1 MARSNRYRISGTD
14 LQDTLENWDSL
25 MNFRVRLIAC
35 GGTAL
40 TLLNIKESTK
50 DVDLIVPEKNEYHKL
65 IKFLK
70 ALNYRYKG
78 NGLAHD
84 DDPNF
89 IYQLWCGNRVF
100 TTDLLE
106 SPLKENNHIL
116 INKWSHIYLGA
127 LNLPDLIIT
136 KMFRGTHADRE
147 DCIAAFATGQVD
159 AEKLLDRYSEAARYD
174 LNPEKVLQNFV
185 YLTEDLHEERL
196 ISDKFYQKIS
206 DHQQSW
212 GV

>member
-1 MARSNRYRISGTD
+1 MVSSGRYRIEVLD
-14 LQDTLENWDSL
+14 LLDTLENWNSL
-25 MNFRVRLIAC
+25 MNFRIHLIAC

-50 DVDLIVPEKNEYHKL
+50 DIDLIVPEKNEYHKL

-106 SPLKENNHIL
+106 SPLKDKNHIL
-116 INKWSHIYLGA
+116 IKKWSHIYLGA
-127 LNLPDLIIT
+127 LNLTDLIIT
-136 KMFRGTHADRE
+136 KMFRGTPADRA
-147 DCIAAFATGQVD
+147 DCIAAFAKDQVD
-159 AEKLLDRYSEAARYD
+159 EEKLFERYSEAARYD
-174 LNPEKVLQNFV
+174 LNPEKVMQNFA
-185 YLTEDLHEERL
+185 YLAEGLHEKQL
-196 ISDKFYQKIS
+196 INDKFFQKVRS
-206 DHQQSW
+206 CL
-212 GV
+212 

>member
-1 MARSNRYRISGTD
+1 MVQTTKYRISGVD
-14 LQDTLENWDSL
+14 LLDTLENWDSL

-40 TLLNIKESTK
+40 TLLDIKESTK
-50 DVDLIVPEKNEYHKL
+50 DIDLIVPETSEYDKL
-65 IKFLK
+65 MKFLK

-78 NGLAHD
+78 NGLAHE

-89 IYQLWCGNRVF
+89 IYQFWCGNKVF

-116 INKWSHIYLGA
+116 IKRWTHIYLGA
-127 LNLPDLIIT
+127 LNLTDLIIT

-159 AEKLLDRYSEAARYD
+159 AEKLLDRYSETARYD
-174 LNPEKVLQNFV
+174 LNPEKVLQNFN
-185 YLTEDLHEERL
+185 YLAEDLHEEQL
-196 ISDKFYQKIS
+196 ISDKFYQKVKS
-206 DHQQSW
+206 RL
-212 GV
+212 

>member
-1 MARSNRYRISGTD
+1 MVRSNRYRISSID
-14 LQDTLENWDSL
+14 LLDTLENWDCL
-25 MNFRVRLIAC
+25 MNFRIRLIAC

-50 DVDLIVPEKNEYHKL
+50 DIDFIVPVKNEYDKL
-65 IKFLK
+65 MKFLK

-106 SPLKENNHIL
+106 SPLEEDNHIL
-116 INKWSHIYLGA
+116 IKRWSHIYLGA
-127 LNLPDLIIT
+127 LNLTDLIIT
-136 KMFRGTHADRE
+136 KMFRGTPADRE
-147 DCIAAFATGQVD
+147 DCIAAFATGQVKV
-159 AEKLLDRYSEAARYD
+159 EKLLERYSEAAHYD
-174 LNPEKVLQNFV
+174 LNPEKVLQNFG
-185 YLTEDLHEERL
+185 YLAEGLREEKL
-196 ISDKFYQKIS
+196 ITDKFYQKVRS
-206 DHQQSW
+206 RL
-212 GV
+212 

>member
-1 MARSNRYRISGTD
+1 
-14 LQDTLENWDSL
+14 LLDTLENWNSL

-50 DVDLIVPEKNEYHKL
+50 DIDLIVPVKNEYDRL

-89 IYQLWCGNRVF
+89 IYQIWCGNRVF

-106 SPLKENNHIL
+106 SPLKEKNHVL
-116 INKWSHIYLGA
+116 IKKWSHIYLGA
-127 LNLPDLIIT
+127 LNLFDLIIT
-136 KMFRGTHADRE
+136 KMFRGTYADRE
-147 DCIAAFATGQVD
+147 DCIATFATGQVD
-159 AEKLLDRYSEAARYD
+159 AEKLLERYFEAAQYE
-174 LNPEKVLQNFV
+174 LNPERAMQNFG
-185 YLTEDLHEERL
+185 YLADGLHEKQL
-196 ISDKFYQKIS
+196 ISDKFHQKATS
-206 DHQQSW
+206 RL
-212 GV
+212 

>member
-1 MARSNRYRISGTD
+1 MVRSNRYRISGID
-14 LQDTLENWDSL
+14 LLDTLENWDSL

-50 DVDLIVPEKNEYHKL
+50 DIDLIVPEKNEYDKL

-89 IYQLWCGNRVF
+89 IYQLWFGNRVF

-116 INKWSHIYLGA
+116 INRWSHIYLGA
-127 LNLPDLIIT
+127 LNLTDLIIT
-136 KMFRGTHADRE
+136 KMFRGTHADRK

-159 AEKLLDRYSEAARYD
+159 AEKLFDRYSETARYD
-174 LNPEKVLQNFV
+174 LNPEKVLQNFN
-185 YLTEDLHEERL
+185 YLAEDLHEEQL
-196 ISDKFYQKIS
+196 ISDKFYQKVKS
-206 DHQQSW
+206 QL
-212 GV
+212 

>member
-1 MARSNRYRISGTD
+1 MARSKQYRISGVD
-14 LQDTLENWDSL
+14 LLDTLENWDSL

-50 DVDLIVPEKNEYHKL
+50 DVDLIVPVKTEYDRL

-70 ALNYRYKG
+70 ALDYYYKG
-78 NGLAHD
+78 NGLVHD

-89 IYQLWCGNRVF
+89 IYQIWCGNRVF

-116 INKWSHIYLGA
+116 IKRWSHIYLGV
-127 LNLPDLIIT
+127 LNLTDLIIT
-136 KMFRGTHADRE
+136 KMFRGTPIDRE
-147 DCIAAFATGQVD
+147 DCIAAFATGEVN
-159 AEKLLDRYSEAARYD
+159 AEKLLERYSEAARFD
-174 LNPEKVLQNFV
+174 INPEKVMQNFG
-185 YLTEDLHEERL
+185 YLADGLDEKRL
-196 ISDKFYQKIS
+196 INDKFYQKVRS
-206 DHQQSW
+206 CL
-212 GV
+212 

>member
-1 MARSNRYRISGTD
+1 MVRSKRYRISGTD
-14 LQDTLENWDSL
+14 LLDTLENWDSL
-25 MNFRVRLIAC
+25 MNFRIRLIAC

-50 DVDLIVPEKNEYHKL
+50 DVDLIVPEKNEYDKL

-78 NGLAHD
+78 NVLAHD

-116 INKWSHIYLGA
+116 INRWSHIYLGA
-127 LNLPDLIIT
+127 LNLTDLIIT
-136 KMFRGTHADRE
+136 KMFRGTPADRE

-159 AEKLLDRYSEAARYD
+159 AENLLDRYSEAARYD
-174 LNPEKVLQNFV
+174 LNPEKVLQNFG
-185 YLTEDLHEERL
+185 YLAEGLHKAQL
-196 ISDKFYQKIS
+196 INDKFYHSLHKPPA
-206 DHQQSW
+206 
-212 GV
+212 